1 MAERKWELTP
11 EEILA
16 EGWAALD
23 EWDDKHKAS
32 DFPTPD
38 DAAKSWQTLL
48 ARAIANAAVKK
59 VVEWLDK
66 NCSVVDNFVLRSCE
80 DPIFDEGDVYFT
92 KDEWRKLRQEVAQ

>member
-48 ARAIANAAVKK
+48 ARAIANAAVEKFIDYINSHSSDEAQAWGSPAYHKCIALPVWKK
-59 VVEWLDK
+59 VE
-66 NCSVVDNFVLRSCE
+66 
-80 DPIFDEGDVYFT
+80 
-92 KDEWRKLRQEVAQ
+92 QEVGL